1 MRLLNMQF
9 IMVITYYESFVCT
22 SFFSIGTTVHT
33 CYMSLVVI
41 PNVLINRVTKSVDLQ
56 LDAWLIMYQ
65 CHPFLPYF
73 STDFMLVGIPK
84 LSAFFYLYQCTRDH
98 CNIFVVVVFVY
109 IQRKAFIRF
118 ILYRDRH
125 VNMILGRTFQ
135 STIFLCKL
143 FASSK
148 QRFEKPVF

>member
-1 MRLLNMQF
+1 MILLNIFWIKIYMRLLNMQL

-84 LSAFFYLYQCTRDH
+84 LSAFF
-98 CNIFVVVVFVY
+98 
-109 IQRKAFIRF
+109 
-118 ILYRDRH
+118 
-125 VNMILGRTFQ
+125 TFT
-135 STIFLCKL
+135 SAREIIVIFLLFLLLFLFFFFIYKEKL
-143 FASSK
+143 LYVSYCI
-148 QRFEKPVF
+148 EIGT